1 MNFEEYVKSYLI
13 ENGMFPKNA
22 VKVLLSIQTD
32 EANAAMRGRW
42 LDSTEGYPKCM
53 LSLITVSAARAA
65 LDWIDANCP
74 QAWYRPMFADLWSDR
89 KTVSTTKPPKPD
101 AAT

>member
-1 MNFEEYVKSYLI
+1 MKGEEVMPNYR
-13 ENGMFPKNA
+13 EDTTGMPPRA
-22 VKVLLSIQTD
+22 SDAGPEDPPISD
-32 EANAAMRGRW
+32 EDELRW

-74 QAWYRPMFADLWSDR
+74 QAWYRPMFADLWPDR